1 MINSRDVILESLRQ
15 GQPVGQDALP
25 DLPPSSKE
33 PVEKPGDGWE
43 AFAAAIAPL
52 NGELVLCMEPGEFA
66 ARLQAMLEALAV
78 KSAVCWRHPLLEE
91 LDVSGLLRRCGV
103 LEAAVAGETEE
114 SGTAQGQRYCP
125 KLAHVDLGITAADAV
140 FVSAGTVVLMAGAGR
155 PRAVSLAPPA
165 HLAVV
170 PQSALYQ
177 DLSSLPELLREE
189 LAGRGRLPSALHMIT
204 GASSTADIEQTL
216 VRGVHGPGQV
226 RVLGVGWK

>member
-1 MINSRDVILESLRQ
+1 MTSSRDVILESLRQ
-15 GQPVGQDALP
+15 GRPIGQDALP
-25 DLPPSSKE
+25 DLPPSPRESS
-33 PVEKPGDGWE
+33 DDWE

-52 NGELVLCMEPGEFA
+52 NGELVLCQDPEEFA
-66 ARLQAMLEALAV
+66 ARLREMLEALAV

-91 LDVSGLLRRCGV
+91 LDVSGLLRRYGV
-103 LEAAVAGETEE
+103 REPEPRPDALGEAPEAG
-114 SGTAQGQRYCP
+114 QQRFCP
-125 KLAHVDLGITAADAV
+125 QLAHVDLGITAADAV
-140 FVSAGTVVLMAGAGR
+140 FVNAGTVVVMAGAGR
-155 PRAVSLAPPA
+155 PRSVSLAPPA

-170 PQSALYQ
+170 PQSALCQ

-189 LAGRGRLPSALHMIT
+189 LAGQGRLPSALHMIT